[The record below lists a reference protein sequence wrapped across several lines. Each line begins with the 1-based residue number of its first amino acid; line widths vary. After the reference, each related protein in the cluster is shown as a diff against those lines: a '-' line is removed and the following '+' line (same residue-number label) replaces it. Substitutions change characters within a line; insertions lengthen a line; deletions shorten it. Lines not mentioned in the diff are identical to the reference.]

1 MNKLSVMAWMSLDG
15 VFDAE
20 LMGQWWA
27 PYDSAERAALIQEV
41 IGGADAFVFGR
52 HTYEMLGAYWSA
64 MKNNEMGVAD
74 KLNGAPKYVASA
86 TLESGSWNNTAV
98 IKNGFARELARLKQ
112 QVGNLLVMG
121 SAKLV
126 QSLMAEG
133 VVDEYRFFITPVIVG
148 RGKRFLYGGTA
159 PNSLSLTST
168 KTLTGGVLALQY
180 RPAT

>member
-1 MNKLSVMAWMSLDG
+1 MNKLSVMTWMSLDG

-20 LMGQWWA
+20 LMAQWWA
-27 PYDSAERAALIQEV
+27 PYDSAERAALIQEA

-86 TLESGSWNNTAV
+86 TLESGSWNNTTIVKNAV
-98 IKNGFARELARLKQ
+98 AQELAKLKQ

-126 QSLMAEG
+126 QSLMGEG
-133 VVDEYRFFITPVIVG
+133 VVDEYRFLITPVIVG
-148 RGKRFLYGGTA
+148 RGKRFLDGGTA
-159 PNSLSLTST
+159 TNSLSLTST
-168 KTLTGGVLALQY
+168 KALPCGVLALQY
-180 RPAT
+180 QPAT

>member
-1 MNKLSVMAWMSLDG
+1 MNKLSVMTWMSLDG

-27 PYDSAERAALIQEV
+27 PYDSAERAAFIQEA

-52 HTYEMLGAYWSA
+52 HTYEMLGAYWSS

-86 TLESGSWNNTAV
+86 TLESGSWNNTTV
-98 IKNGFARELARLKQ
+98 IKSGVAQELARLKQ
-112 QVGNLLVMG
+112 RVGNLLVMG

-126 QSLMAEG
+126 QSLMSEG
-133 VVDEYRFFITPVIVG
+133 VVDEYRFLITPVIVG
-148 RGKRFLYGGTA
+148 RGKRFLDGSTA
-159 PNSLSLTST
+159 TSSLSLTST

-180 RPAT
+180 QPAT

>member
-1 MNKLSVMAWMSLDG
+1 MSKLSVMAWMSLDG

-27 PYDSAERAALIQEV
+27 PYDSPERAALIQET

-52 HTYEMLGAYWSA
+52 HTYEMLGVYWSA

-74 KLNGAPKYVASA
+74 KLNGAKKFVAST
-86 TLESGSWNNTAV
+86 TLESGSWNNTIV
-98 IKNGFARELARLKQ
+98 IKSGVAQELARLKQ

-126 QSLMAEG
+126 QSLMGEG
-133 VVDEYRFFITPVIVG
+133 VIDEYRFLVTPMIVG
-148 RGKRFLYGGTA
+148 RGKRFLDGGIV
-159 PNSLSLTST
+159 PGGLSLTST

-180 RPAT
+180 RPAS